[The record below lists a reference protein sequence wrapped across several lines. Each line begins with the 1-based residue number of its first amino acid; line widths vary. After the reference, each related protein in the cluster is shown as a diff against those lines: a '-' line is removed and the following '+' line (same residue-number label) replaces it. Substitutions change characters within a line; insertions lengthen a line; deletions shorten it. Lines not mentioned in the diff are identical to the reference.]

1 VKKIIGLMALLVL
14 AVSVFILNPDTTSA
28 SKTIFGKGDSD
39 EIEKA
44 RVKSLGILR
53 EKSAGRR
60 LGNTDEFKVKK
71 VEIDRLSMAHTRFQQ
86 TVNDIPVWEGEAI
99 VHLNPDGELN
109 GVTDEL
115 KEGVAV
121 NTQANFSALEA
132 LNIARSFAGIS
143 NSVSPRRLTDNP
155 KIDLWIYR
163 SETRDHLA
171 YRVEMPLI
179 DGTENTSV
187 PVVFVDAQTGEKI
200 FEYNNLQTGSG
211 SSLYSGT
218 VSIDTS
224 SAGSTFYMEDLG
236 RRMGTFN
243 MNSTGNT
250 MFGTGGKMA
259 RFTGTDD
266 LWSAS
271 LERAGVDAHL
281 GAAKT
286 FDYYLNVHNRNGIDG
301 NGGPRTTA
309 AGANGSVSL
318 ITSRVHFGKNYNNA
332 FWNNNQ
338 MTYGD
343 GNGTS
348 FSPLVTLDIA
358 GHEMTHGVTQ
368 YSANLNYSNESGALN
383 ESMSDVFGALVEL
396 YADGG
401 VISADTWKI
410 GEDAYTPTRAGDALR
425 YMNNPHLAGNGGYTA
440 DDDPDHY
447 SERYTGTGDS
457 GGVHINSG
465 IGNHAFYLVV
475 MGGGP
480 HHVSGVSV
488 SGIGAND
495 AGQIWYR
502 ALTVYMTSG
511 TNFAGARTA
520 TLTAAADLYGAG
532 SQQYATV
539 RTAWCAVGVGACS

>member
-1 VKKIIGLMALLVL
+1 VKKFIGIMALLVL
-14 AVSVFILNPDTTSA
+14 AVSVFILNPDTASA
-28 SKTIFGKGDSD
+28 GKKVFGKGDSG

-44 RVKSLGILR
+44 KQKSLSVIKDNAARRGI
-53 EKSAGRR
+53 
-60 LGNTDEFKVKK
+60 GNSDDFKVKK
-71 VEIDRLSMAHTRFQQ
+71 VEIDGLSMAHTRFQQ
-86 TVNDIPVWEGEAI
+86 TVNDVPVWEGEAI

-109 GVTDEL
+109 GVTDNL
-115 KEGVAV
+115 KAAVAV
-121 NTQANFSALEA
+121 NTQPNFSASEA

-143 NSVSPRRLTDNP
+143 NSIGPRRLTDDP

-163 SETRDHLA
+163 AADRDHLT

-179 DGTENTSV
+179 DGTANTSI
-187 PVVFVDAQTGEKI
+187 PVVFVDAQTGEKV
-200 FEYNNLQTGSG
+200 FEYNNLHTGTG

-218 VSIDTS
+218 VAIDTS
-224 SAGSTFYMEDLG
+224 SAGGTYYMEDLG

-250 MFGTGGKMA
+250 MFGTGGKMS

-266 LWSAS
+266 IWSAS

-281 GAAKT
+281 GAART
-286 FDYYLNVHNRNGIDG
+286 LDYYLNVHGRNGIDG
-301 NGGPRTTA
+301 NGGPGTTA
-309 AGANGSVSL
+309 AGANSSIAL
-318 ITSRVHFGKNYNNA
+318 ITSRVHFGKKYNNA
-332 FWNNNQ
+332 FWLNNQ

-343 GNGTS
+343 GDGS
-348 FSPLVTLDIA
+348 QFSALVTTDIA
-358 GHEMTHGVTQ
+358 GHEMTHGVTEKT
-368 YSANLNYSNESGALN
+368 ADLNYSNEPGALN

-410 GEDAYTPTRAGDALR
+410 GEDAYTPSISGDALR
-425 YMNNPHLAGNGGYTA
+425 YMNNPHLAGNYGYTSN
-440 DDDPDHY
+440 DDPDHY

-465 IGNHAFYLVV
+465 IGNHAFYLAAA
-475 MGGGP
+475 GGT
-480 HHVSGVSV
+480 HHLSGVTV
-488 SGIGAND
+488 TGIGTTD
-495 AGQIWYR
+495 AGKIWYR

-520 TLTAAADLYGAG
+520 MLSAAADLFGTS
-532 SQQYATV
+532 SQQYLTV
-539 RTAWCAVGVGACS
+539 RTAWCAVGVGACN